1 VAKLAGAPG
10 AALAGVVCTLR
21 IGDPVVAGQP
31 LYTVHAQ
38 SPGERD
44 YALAY
49 AKTHTDI
56 LSLETP

>member
-1 VAKLAGAPG
+1 
-10 AALAGVVCTLR
+10 LAGVVCTLR